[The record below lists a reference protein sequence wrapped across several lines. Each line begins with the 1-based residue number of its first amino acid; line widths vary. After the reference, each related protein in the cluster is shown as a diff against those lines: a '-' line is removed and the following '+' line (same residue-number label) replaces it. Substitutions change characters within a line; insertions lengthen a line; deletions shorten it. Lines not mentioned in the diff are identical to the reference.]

1 MLNQLA
7 VEGFFE
13 NKKTPVEAKVGDLT
27 PQSKAVNVTA
37 KVVSKTEVREIP
49 MGRDGSPHKVS
60 DALVGDETGVVYLT
74 LWDDNIE
81 KINEADTVRVE
92 NGYVTLFK
100 GNIRLNIGKYGKLEL
115 AKEPLSVEVN
125 TENNVSSKAYE
136 QERRPFR
143 GRGGG
148 RGGYGGGDRGRGGYG
163 GGRRIRRKRQRR
175 QPGSSRWRRLQ
186 TEILSFS
193 MLENKSNSFLTFLS
207 FSFVAR
213 GSYISSRNLIMKSQ
227 KVVLKLKGG
236 ASNCF

>member
-37 KVVSKTEVREIP
+37 KVVSKTEIREIP

-81 KINEADTVRVE
+81 KVNEGDSVRVE

-100 GNIRLNIGKYGKLEL
+100 GNIRLNIGKYGKLEP

-136 QERRPFR
+136 QERRPYGGR
-143 GRGGG
+143 GRGGGG
-148 RGGYGGGDRGRGGYG
+148 RGGYGGGGGRGRSGGYG
-163 GGRRIRRKRQRR
+163 GGGGYGGRDRGDSRDRR
-175 QPGSSRWRRLQ
+175 
-186 TEILSFS
+186 
-193 MLENKSNSFLTFLS
+193 
-207 FSFVAR
+207 
-213 GSYISSRNLIMKSQ
+213 
-227 KVVLKLKGG
+227 GG
-236 ASNCF
+236 GGYRPRY